1 MFKNIRADTLRV
13 HRRTETLRPIDFLH
27 SLWVNYGLQA
37 LVIYRFGRWLSS
49 VRKNRFGWAIAYP
62 LYPLFWLLSVLA
74 RQAYGINLEQSADI
88 APGLYIGHF
97 GGVDVKNCRIGP
109 RCAIQQQV
117 KLGGPETAGG
127 RQAARGPIIGEG
139 VWIGAHAQIC
149 ADISVGDGATIGA
162 GTVVKNDIPQRC
174 LVLGNP
180 GRIAQREYDNRAF
193 L

>member
-13 HRRTETLRPIDFLH
+13 HRRSEILRPIDVLR
-27 SLWVNYGLQA
+27 SLWANYGLQV
-37 LVIYRFGRWLSS
+37 LVIYRFGRWLNS
-49 VRKNRFGWAIAYP
+49 VWNTRFGWAIALP
-62 LYPLFWLLSVLA
+62 LYPLFWLLSICV

-97 GGVDVKNCRIGP
+97 GGVEVKNCRIGP
-109 RCAIQQQV
+109 RCAIQHQV
-117 KLGGPETAGG
+117 KLGSAETGANTQAMGPV
-127 RQAARGPIIGEG
+127 IGEG

-149 ADISVGDGATIGA
+149 VDVSIGDGATIGA
-162 GTVVKNDIPQRC
+162 GAVVTQDIPHRC

-180 GRIAQREYDNRAF
+180 GRVAQREYDNRAF

>member
-1 MFKNIRADTLRV
+1 MFNNIRADAMRV
-13 HRRTETLRPIDFLH
+13 HRRPGIPGPIDVLR
-27 SLWVNYGLQA
+27 SLWANYGLQA

-49 VRKNRFGWAIAYP
+49 LRKYRFGWAVVLP
-62 LYPLFWLLSVLA
+62 LYPVFWILSLCA

-97 GGVDVKNCRIGP
+97 GGVEVKNCRIGP
-109 RCAIQQQV
+109 RCAIQHQV
-117 KLGGPETAGG
+117 KLGATESGTSVVGPV
-127 RQAARGPIIGEG
+127 IGEG
-139 VWIGAHAQIC
+139 VWIGAHAKIYAEIC
-149 ADISVGDGATIGA
+149 VGDGATIGA
-162 GTVVKNDIPQRC
+162 GTVVTQNIPRRC